1 MIREGCC
8 VSACMCVGMTVSIC
22 MLESILRGEGRGVGI
37 EQTEKQSEGATGRH
51 TLTQTQ
57 MCY

>member
-1 MIREGCC
+1 M
-8 VSACMCVGMTVSIC
+8 SAFICIGMTVSIC

-37 EQTEKQSEGATGRH
+37 TETKKQSEGVTGETH
-51 TLTQTQ
+51 TQTQ